1 LAYNQDSNQDLR
13 DPAFSYTNPFR
24 LKLYW
29 EEGYFWQEEPNEREC
44 RFVSVPMITHWRVIL
59 LQLITPFLLLRRVCY
74 AKL

>member
-1 LAYNQDSNQDLR
+1 MPDGCTGEPSGATDYCYDPLALLAYNQDINQDLR

-44 RFVSVPMITHWRVIL
+44 RFVAV
-59 LQLITPFLLLRRVCY
+59 LI
-74 AKL
+74 